1 MRALVGS
8 RAELPRQAEVVVIG
22 GGIVGASI
30 AYHLA
35 EAGVT
40 DVVVIERSGVA
51 SGSSGKPIGGLRAQ
65 FSDPLNIALGAR
77 SLETYARFQS
87 SMGIDISMERVGYL
101 FLLREQA
108 DLARFEHSVAVQN
121 DLGVSSRMISAGE
134 AQRLCPYVRGENIL
148 GAAFSPDDGH
158 ARPPAAAQGFLHAAQ
173 VRGVRVFERTS
184 VVGITTDGARNI
196 WEVQTNRGAVRT
208 STVVVAAG
216 AWSKTLGEMVGVDLP
231 VEPLRRQLVLTR
243 PLTPVPPRIPFTID
257 FATSLYFHNHDDG
270 LLLGMSD
277 PAQEYGFNTQY
288 SDEWLPAFND
298 AARACV
304 PGLADLPI
312 ERGWAGLYEMTPDCN
327 ALIGQ
332 SDSVGRLLYA
342 TGFSGH
348 GFLQAPAVG
357 EMIRDLYLGDPP
369 FVDVTPLSA
378 DRFDAS
384 PVQRELNV
392 V

>member
-1 MRALVGS
+1 M
-8 RAELPRQAEVVVIG
+8 IG

-40 DVVVIERSGVA
+40 DVVVVERGRVA

-77 SLETYARFQS
+77 SLETYARFRS
-87 SMGIDISMERVGYL
+87 DLGVDISLERVGYL
-101 FLLREQA
+101 FLLREQE
-108 DLARFEHSVAVQN
+108 DLARFERSVAAQN
-121 DLGVSSRMISAGE
+121 DLGVASRMISTAE
-134 AQRLCPYVRGENIL
+134 AQRLCPYVRGEGVL
-148 GAAFSPDDGH
+148 GAVFSPDDGH

-173 VRGVRVFERTS
+173 VRGARVFEHTL
-184 VVGITTDGARNI
+184 VVDIKTDGARNI
-196 WEVQTNRGAVRT
+196 REVQTNRGAVRT
-208 STVVVAAG
+208 STVIVAAG
-216 AWSKTLGEMVGVDLP
+216 AWSQSLGALVGVDLP

-243 PLTPVPPRIPFTID
+243 PLAQKPPRIPFTID
-257 FATSLYFHNHDDG
+257 FSTSMYFHNHDDG

-277 PAQEYGFNTQY
+277 RAQEYGFHTDY

-298 AARACV
+298 AARVCAPELV
-304 PGLADLPI
+304 DLPV

-332 SDSVGRLLYA
+332 SESVGRLLYA

-348 GFLQAPAVG
+348 GFLQAPAAG
-357 EMIRDLYLGDPP
+357 EVIRDLYLGVTP
-369 FVDVTPLSA
+369 FVDLTPMSA
-378 DRFDAS
+378 ERFDGS
-384 PVQRELNV
+384 PIRRELNV

>member
-1 MRALVGS
+1 MRAVFGS
-8 RAELPRQAEVVVIG
+8 RDELPRHAEVVVIG

-40 DVVVIERSGVA
+40 DVVVVERGRVA

-87 SMGIDISMERVGYL
+87 SVGVDISMERVGYL

-108 DLARFEHSVAVQN
+108 DLARFERSVAIQN
-121 DLGVSSRMISAGE
+121 DMGVRSRMISAAE
-134 AQRLCPYVRGENIL
+134 AQRLCPYLQGENVL

-158 ARPPAAAQGFLHAAQ
+158 ARPPAAARGFLHAAQ
-173 VRGVRVFERTS
+173 VRGVRVFEQTL
-184 VVGITTDGARNI
+184 VVDIKTDGARNI
-196 WEVQTNRGAVRT
+196 REVQTNRGAVRT
-208 STVVVAAG
+208 STVIVAAG
-216 AWSKTLGEMVGVDLP
+216 AWSKPLGAMVGVDLP

-243 PLTPVPPRIPFTID
+243 PLTPTPPRIPFTID

-277 PAQEYGFNTQY
+277 PAQEYGFHTQY
-288 SDEWLPAFND
+288 SEEWLPALND
-298 AARACV
+298 AARACAPELV
-304 PGLADLPI
+304 DLPI

-348 GFLQAPAVG
+348 GFLQAPAAG
-357 EMIRDLYLGDPP
+357 EVIRDLYLDVPP
-369 FVDVTPLSA
+369 FADVTPLSA
-378 DRFDAS
+378 GRFDGS
-384 PVQRELNV
+384 PLRRELNV

>member
-1 MRALVGS
+1 MRAEVGS
-8 RAELPRQAEVVVIG
+8 RAELPHHAEVVVIG

-40 DVVVIERSGVA
+40 DVVVIERGQVA

-77 SLETYARFQS
+77 SLQTYARFQS

-108 DLARFEHSVAVQN
+108 DLARFERSVAIQN
-121 DLGVSSRMISAGE
+121 DMGVSSRMISAAE
-134 AQRLCPYVRGENIL
+134 AQRLCPYVRGESLL

-173 VRGVRVFERTS
+173 VRGVRVFEQTL
-184 VVGITTDGARNI
+184 VVDIRTDGARNI
-196 WEVQTNRGAVRT
+196 REVQTNRGAVRT
-208 STVVVAAG
+208 STVIVAAG
-216 AWSKTLGEMVGVDLP
+216 AWSKSLGAMVGVDLA

-243 PLTPVPPRIPFTID
+243 PLTPTPPRIPFTID
-257 FATSLYFHNHDDG
+257 FATSLYFHNCDDG
-270 LLLGMSD
+270 FLLGMSD
-277 PAQEYGFNTQY
+277 PTQEYGFHTHY

-298 AARACV
+298 AARACAPELV
-304 PGLADLPI
+304 DLPI

-342 TGFSGH
+342 AGFSGH

-357 EMIRDLYLGDPP
+357 EVIRDLYLGVPP

-378 DRFDAS
+378 DRFDGS
-384 PVQRELNV
+384 PVRRELNV